1 MLSVRDNRKFAL
13 TDASSAAREKKLAA
27 INPKEENNHA
37 YKQSGKVVKKLRDV
51 FLQADSQKA

>member
-1 MLSVRDNRKFAL
+1 MRAVQ
-13 TDASSAAREKKLAA
+13 RERKKLAA